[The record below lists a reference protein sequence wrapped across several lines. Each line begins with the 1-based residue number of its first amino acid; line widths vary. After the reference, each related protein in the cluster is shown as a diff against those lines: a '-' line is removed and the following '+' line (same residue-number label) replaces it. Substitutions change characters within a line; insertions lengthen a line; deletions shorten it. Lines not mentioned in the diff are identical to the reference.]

1 MVSGPESVKAR
12 SDLYLGRIEV
22 LEDVL
27 RHLMSNLGALNEAQR
42 VIDSAHSDQAKLKAC
57 ADYVVE
63 VHAGYNRIQRW
74 ALDAVDEAV
83 SESDVMKAELK
94 KLSDT

>member
-1 MVSGPESVKAR
+1 MSDGPRSVKAR
-12 SDLYLGRIEV
+12 SDHYLGRIEV

-27 RHLMSNLGALNEAQR
+27 KHLMSNLSALNEAQR
-42 VIDSAHSDQAKLKAC
+42 AIDSAHSDQARLKAC
-57 ADYVVE
+57 SDYIVE

-74 ALDAVDEAV
+74 ALDGVDEAV

-94 KLSDT
+94 RLSDT